1 MKRISHSLFTLLLA
15 ITVFFSCEDQV
26 TPELENADPILVVD
40 AWITN
45 RPEPQKIFLTRT
57 QPYFEN
63 AMPPGVAGAIVSVE
77 DSEGKVYTF
86 IEDESEVGTYVWTPV
101 GNEVFGEVG
110 LEYTLNISYSTQ
122 NFQAFTKMGRV
133 PPVDSINFYREPA
146 TQFTDE
152 QYFAEFFADDP
163 KEAGDIYWIK
173 TYKNG
178 ALLNKSSEI
187 NIAYDAAFSRNGD
200 DYDSAITFISP
211 IRTEINPFDEN
222 EDGTFKSP
230 YVVGDSLYVEI
241 NSISEDAFDF
251 FNEVIIQTDRPGGF
265 GELFATP
272 LANVPTN
279 VSNVNPAGEKVVG
292 FFNVAAV
299 SGLGRR
305 FNSLDDLEKE

>member
-1 MKRISHSLFTLLLA
+1 MKRISFSLFTVLIAVTL
-15 ITVFFSCEDQV
+15 FFSCEDQIYP
-26 TPELENADPILVVD
+26 TLQDADPTLVVD

-57 QPYFEN
+57 QPYFQN
-63 AMPPGVAGAIVSVE
+63 TLPPGVAGATVFVE

-86 IEDESEVGTYVWTPV
+86 IEDQLLVGTYVWTPL

-110 LEYTLNISYSTQ
+110 LEYTLNVSYSTQ
-122 NFQAFTKMGRV
+122 TFQAVTKMGRV
-133 PPVDSINFYREPA
+133 PAVDSITFYREPA

-152 QYFAEFFADDP
+152 QYFAEFWANDP

-178 ALLNKSSEI
+178 ILLNKSSEI
-187 NIAYDAAFSRNGD
+187 TLAYDAAFSRNGD

-211 IRTEINPFDEN
+211 IRTDINPFDEN
-222 EDGTFKSP
+222 ADGTFKSP
-230 YVVGDSLYVEI
+230 YAVGDSLYVEI
-241 NSISEDAFDF
+241 NAISEDAFDF
-251 FNEVIIQTDRPGGF
+251 LNEVVIQTDRPGGF

-292 FFNVAAV
+292 FFNVASVA
-299 SGLGRR
+299 GLGRK
-305 FNSLDDLEKE
+305 FNSLDDLQKE